1 MLLREGLDL
10 SSTGALR
17 RMASVHGL
25 LHDDATTRGELI
37 ERLADRLLDPNYL
50 AEQLDRLADDE
61 RATLMAARASGGE
74 LRGLLVERD
83 HPGAGEALIERG
95 LLFRIF
101 AAAGPLRGEVFE
113 APQEVLALLPPP
125 PAVDAPPAGEPPS
138 RTPRERS
145 SVQPVCARERACS
158 RAERES

>member
-25 LHDDATTRGELI
+25 VHDAATTRGELI

-50 AEQLDRLADDE
+50 GEQVAGLADDE
-61 RATLMAARASGGE
+61 RATLVAARASGGE

-95 LLFRIF
+95 LLFRLF
-101 AAAGPLRGEVFE
+101 AAAGPLRGEVFQ
-113 APQEVLALLPPP
+113 APAEVLALLPPP
-125 PAVDAPPAGEPPS
+125 PAVDAPPATEAPPLE
-138 RTPRERS
+138 RRS
-145 SVQPVCARERACS
+145 SDPAF
-158 RAERES
+158 